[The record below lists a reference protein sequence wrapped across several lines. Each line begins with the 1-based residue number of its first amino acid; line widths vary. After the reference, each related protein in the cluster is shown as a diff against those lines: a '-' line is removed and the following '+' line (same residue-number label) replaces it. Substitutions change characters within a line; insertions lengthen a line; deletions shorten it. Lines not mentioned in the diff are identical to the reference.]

1 MVLQGFYNTVEG
13 WSYAPVDS
21 SKKGNYAHQMN
32 SKKLVLCFVYEVIK
46 LSKPVLIDFSATWC
60 GPCRMQKPIL
70 EQVEKE
76 FKDQV
81 DFKIIDVDQNRDL
94 ARRYGIQAVPTL
106 VIEKDGKVLK
116 RFTGVTSA
124 DVLSS
129 ELRKAL

>member
-1 MVLQGFYNTVEG
+1 M
-13 WSYAPVDS
+13 
-21 SKKGNYAHQMN
+21 
-32 SKKLVLCFVYEVIK
+32 
-46 LSKPVLIDFSATWC
+46 DFSATWC

-70 EQVEKE
+70 EEVEKK

-94 ARRYGIQAVPTL
+94 ARKYAIQAVPTI
-106 VIEKDGKVLK
+106 VIEKDGQVLK

-129 ELRKAL
+129 ELQKAL

>member
-1 MVLQGFYNTVEG
+1 
-13 WSYAPVDS
+13 
-21 SKKGNYAHQMN
+21 MN